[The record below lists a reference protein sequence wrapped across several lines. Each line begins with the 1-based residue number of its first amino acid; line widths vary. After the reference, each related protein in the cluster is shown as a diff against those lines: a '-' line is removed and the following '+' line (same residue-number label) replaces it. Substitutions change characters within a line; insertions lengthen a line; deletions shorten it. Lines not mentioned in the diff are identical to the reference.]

1 MKKRYLIPT
10 LVVFLLSILSI
21 AWADPVIREI
31 YYQKKTTLAF
41 PRTYTLLFSL
51 WDAEAGGTKVWDE
64 EKRVMLTSSTLK
76 TYLGDATPLN
86 AEDFMAQL
94 WVQVE
99 RKKGDGTFQ
108 QVGTRDRLGVVPYAL
123 WSEIS
128 QSGPPG
134 PTGPQGP
141 QGIQGPP
148 GPEGPAGPKGD
159 KGDPGPAGSITSVN
173 AGLGLTGGGTLGDVT
188 LSLDT
193 IFTDNRYVNVT
204 GDTIGG
210 TLTVSTSAGT
220 PVTATTTGTGMAGF
234 FQIDNASSSANAL
247 RVQTNGTGHAGD
259 FVANNPSNTTS
270 TLRARTDGSGPAVEG
285 DSNGTGPAGNF
296 HINNTSNDRAALL
309 ASTNGTGS
317 AGHFIKN
324 NSTTSSPALEAVTN
338 GPGAAI
344 HGRTDSSTGFGG
356 HFKIDTADNPL
367 GALLAETN
375 GIGVA
380 VVGINHGGG
389 SGVMGSTFGDGAA
402 IFGQADGTGPAGS
415 FMGNVVV
422 NGNLSVSGTLSAGS
436 KPFVQPH
443 PTDPS
448 KEVMYIAMEG
458 PESTIFLRGTT
469 NLVDG
474 KAAIETPEY
483 FRIVAGDDGI
493 TVQFTPRSSK
503 SKGLAAVEVNKNSI
517 SIEELVDGTGTY
529 EFDYFIT
536 AKRAGFEKHEPI
548 QANKHFSAN
557 MKTRDEFEKPYSK
570 TDDMT
575 ILVMRNLLISNG
587 ILTKEGTL
595 NMEMAR
601 LLGWAVKET
610 DVVQTQ
616 K

>member
-1 MKKRYLIPT
+1 L
-10 LVVFLLSILSI
+10 
-21 AWADPVIREI
+21 
-31 YYQKKTTLAF
+31 
-41 PRTYTLLFSL
+41 
-51 WDAEAGGTKVWDE
+51 
-64 EKRVMLTSSTLK
+64 
-76 TYLGDATPLN
+76 
-86 AEDFMAQL
+86 
-94 WVQVE
+94 
-99 RKKGDGTFQ
+99 
-108 QVGTRDRLGVVPYAL
+108 
-123 WSEIS
+123 
-128 QSGPPG
+128 
-134 PTGPQGP
+134 GP

-220 PVTATTTGTGMAGF
+220 PVTATTTGTGMAGS
-234 FQIDNASSSANAL
+234 FQINNASSSANAL
-247 RVQTNGTGHAGD
+247 RVQTNGTG
-259 FVANNPSNTTS
+259 
-270 TLRARTDGSGPAVEG
+270 
-285 DSNGTGPAGNF
+285 
-296 HINNTSNDRAALL
+296 
-309 ASTNGTGS
+309 S
-317 AGHFIKN
+317 AGHFMQN
-324 NSTTSSPALEAVTN
+324 NSTTSNPALAAETT

-344 HGRTDSSTGFGG
+344 LGHTVSSTGFGG
-356 HFKIDTADNPL
+356 HFKIDNADNPHS
-367 GALLAETN
+367 ALFAETN
-375 GIGVA
+375 GPGAAIHGYTATSAGFAGHFKIDNADNLLAALFAETNGGGVA
-380 VVGINHGGG
+380 LVGTNYGSG
-389 SGVMGSTFGDGAA
+389 SGVMGSTFGNGAA
-402 IFGQADGTGPAGS
+402 IFGRADGTGPAGS

-448 KEVMYIAMEG
+448 KEVRYIAMEG

-483 FRIVAGDDGI
+483 FRIVAGDEGI

-503 SKGLAAVEVNKNSI
+503 SKGLAAVEVNRNSI
-517 SIEELVDGTGTY
+517 TIEELMDGTGTY

-557 MKTRDEFEKPYSK
+557 MKTKDEFEKPYSK

-587 ILTKEGTL
+587 ILTEEGTL

-601 LLGWAVKET
+601 RLGWAVKEA
-610 DVVQTQ
+610 DVVQTL